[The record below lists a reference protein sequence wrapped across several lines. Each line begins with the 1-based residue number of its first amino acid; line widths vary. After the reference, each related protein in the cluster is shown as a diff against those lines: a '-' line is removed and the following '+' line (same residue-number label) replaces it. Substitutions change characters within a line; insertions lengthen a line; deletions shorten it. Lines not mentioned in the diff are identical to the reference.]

1 MAEAKNKTSEGKN
14 KTPAKKRRY
23 SPLVEGDNL
32 KVNKGDN
39 AKYLSNALSI
49 FQLPPIDLFDPEQ
62 VQNRL
67 EEYFRMEIG
76 NDMKPTVTGL
86 AMALGVSRDELWKI
100 RTGNWGDGRTGK
112 LGGLA
117 GLPKEVVDTVKKA
130 YDILTR
136 LWEDYM
142 QNGKINPMA
151 GIFLGVNNY
160 GMKNTKDVVIE
171 TTQENGSERSE
182 SELIKSAGLLPSD
195 LDSEKE

>member
-1 MAEAKNKTSEGKN
+1 MAEAKNKTPEGKN